1 MTIDSGLG
9 LRLRF
14 LGRVIERET
23 RHLQDT
29 DQRLF
34 GNLVD
39 PTHLL
44 GELDSD
50 PILAERI
57 DAFVSRFGRL
67 QDTLADKLIPS
78 LLDALGEP
86 RGAAIDNLDRAE
98 RFGWIES
105 TEAWFTARRLRKQM
119 IHEYIEDRLLL
130 LDALQAGHAFVPT
143 LIMTATHLLQVVNQR
158 LGPPPLN
165 AA

>member
-1 MTIDSGLG
+1 MKIDSGLG
-9 LRLRF
+9 PRLRF
-14 LGRVIERET
+14 LCRVIERET
-23 RHLQDT
+23 LHLQDT

-34 GNLVD
+34 GDLTD
-39 PTHLL
+39 PARILDAI
-44 GELDSD
+44 DSD
-50 PILAERI
+50 PIMAERV
-57 DAFVSRFGRL
+57 DAFVGRFGRL

-98 RFGWIES
+98 RLGWIDS
-105 TEAWFTARRLRKQM
+105 TEAWFTARRLRNQM
-119 IHEYIEDRLLL
+119 IHEYIEDRRLL
-130 LDALQAGHAFVPT
+130 LDALRAGHAFVPT
-143 LIMTATHLLQVVNQR
+143 LIMTASRLVKIVNQR